1 MMTCPITTRPS
12 LPPIDKTELRLDTPT
27 FHGRFVPVILISSA
41 LLSGC
46 VTLGGKSEAPTQ
58 AVAEA
63 AVVQPPPPPP
73 PPPLP
78 AIKDLVGLTSDEL
91 TRYFGDPS
99 VRRREPP
106 AQVWHYVGPECV
118 LHLFL
123 YSNAKGEEPT
133 VSHVEISER
142 GPLLVE
148 AAERRDGVCIQ
159 AFLKPDV
166 ELPSRP
172 EPAPTSIAGQDDDPG
187 GDPGDATGPSD
198 VAPDPAPQATSPA
211 P

>member
-1 MMTCPITTRPS
+1 MTTCPIKAHP
-12 LPPIDKTELRLDTPT
+12 LPQHIKTELRAGYLP
-27 FHGRFVPVILISSA
+27 FRGRFVPVILLASA

-58 AVAEA
+58 AVVEP

-78 AIKDLVGLTSDEL
+78 AIKDLVGLTADEL
-91 TRYFGDPS
+91 TQYFGDPS

-123 YSNAKGEEPT
+123 FSNAKGDKPV

-166 ELPSRP
+166 DLPSRP
-172 EPAPTSIAGQDDDPG
+172 EAAPTNVAGQDSDDAA
-187 GDPGDATGPSD
+187 DDSGDATGPSEPSPE
-198 VAPDPAPQATSPA
+198 ATTPAP
-211 P
+211 

>member
-1 MMTCPITTRPS
+1 MTTCRPTTTPPLPATKSELRPGPS
-12 LPPIDKTELRLDTPT
+12 LFR
-27 FHGRFVPVILISSA
+27 HGTVPALLVVSA

-46 VTLGGKSEAPTQ
+46 LTTGGDKPATAPV
-58 AVAEA
+58 AVAEP
-63 AVVQPPPPPP
+63 AVVAPPPPPP

-78 AIKDLVGLTSDEL
+78 AIKDLVGLTADEL
-91 TRYFGDPS
+91 TRYFGDPN
-99 VRRREPP
+99 VRRHEAP

-123 YSNAKGEEPT
+123 YADSTSAKPV

-148 AAERRDGVCIQ
+148 AAERREGVCIQ

-172 EPAPTSIAGQDDDPG
+172 ALPPTDVAGQDDDPDG
-187 GDPGDATGPSD
+187 ETTGPSGA
-198 VAPDPAPQATSPA
+198 APDAPGTA